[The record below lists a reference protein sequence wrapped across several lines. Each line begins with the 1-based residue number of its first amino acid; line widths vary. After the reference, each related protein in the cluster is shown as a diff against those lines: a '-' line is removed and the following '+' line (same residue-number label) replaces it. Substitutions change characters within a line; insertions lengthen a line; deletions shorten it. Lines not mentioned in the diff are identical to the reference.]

1 MLKKVI
7 KGLFYAIVMMG
18 STWAAEG
25 FTEMIS
31 DEIIRWM
38 DFDYN
43 LFGAIERVFK
53 SDPDAV
59 CLYVTVI
66 FALTFTV
73 LELGKRMISL
83 TRKEKK
89 GES

>member
-7 KGLFYAIVMMG
+7 KGLFYMIVMCG
-18 STWAAEG
+18 SIWAAEG

-31 DEIIRWM
+31 DEIISWM
-38 DFDYN
+38 NFDYN
-43 LFGAIERVFK
+43 FFGAIERVFK

-66 FALTFTV
+66 FALLFTTF
-73 LELGKRMISL
+73 ELGKKTVAL
-83 TRKEKK
+83 TRKEK

>member
-7 KGLFYAIVMMG
+7 KGLFYMIVMYG
-18 STWAAEG
+18 SIWAAEG
-25 FTEMIS
+25 FTEMIC

-38 DFDYN
+38 NFDYN

-73 LELGKRMISL
+73 LELGKKTVAL
-83 TRKEKK
+83 VEKEEK

>member
-7 KGLFYAIVMMG
+7 KGLFYMIVMYG
-18 STWAAEG
+18 SIWAAEG
-25 FTEMIS
+25 FTEMIC

-38 DFDYN
+38 NFDYN

-53 SDPDAV
+53 HDPDAV
-59 CLYVTVI
+59 CLYLIVI

-73 LELGKRMISL
+73 LELGKKTVAL
-83 TRKEKK
+83 VEKEEK